1 VTESETPAGETPKN
15 ETPTSAAPSG
25 GAAPEET
32 PVSPSPDV
40 ATPTPEAAQP
50 AEAPAPE
57 PAPAAPGDDAPATAE
72 ESLESSAPPASGEA
86 WGTGRRKSA
95 VARVR
100 LVPGQGK
107 ILINKRPVDEYFHE
121 PQERAAVREPLLATK
136 TDSLFDVMVNVVG
149 GGHTGQA
156 GAVRLGVARALL
168 KANSRHEPLLREHG
182 YLTRDARVVERKKYG
197 QRKARRRF
205 QFSKR

>member
-1 VTESETPAGETPKN
+1 VDAGSPV
-15 ETPTSAAPSG
+15 AADEQVELP
-25 GAAPEET
+25 
-32 PVSPSPDV
+32 
-40 ATPTPEAAQP
+40 Q
-50 AEAPAPE
+50 
-57 PAPAAPGDDAPATAE
+57 
-72 ESLESSAPPASGEA
+72 PPASGVF

-100 LVPGQGK
+100 MMPGEGK

-121 PQERAAVREPLLATK
+121 PQERLAVREPLLATN
-136 TDSLFDVMVNVVG
+136 TETVFDVLVKVAG
-149 GGHTGQA
+149 GGHGGQA
-156 GAVRLGVARALL
+156 GAVRLGVARALV
-168 KANSRHEPLLREHG
+168 KADTRYEPPLRDHG